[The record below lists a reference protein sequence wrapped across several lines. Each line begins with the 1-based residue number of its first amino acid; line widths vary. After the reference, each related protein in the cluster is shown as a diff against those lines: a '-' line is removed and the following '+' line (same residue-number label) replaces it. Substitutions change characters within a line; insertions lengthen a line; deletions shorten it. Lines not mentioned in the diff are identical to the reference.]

1 MNLLEDTSSLPEVS
15 LILKAN
21 DLPTSGTW
29 QQVRERVVKAVKDK
43 KLAASALIGLLRD
56 SEEYGNQH
64 VFLYD
69 TKQNNAAALV
79 NDNTLTAKLTSLGRT
94 DLLTEPDFLSV
105 AGARGLADV
114 RIEKTSAG
122 RALVLKAVEARVMY
136 KLEDEHEEN
145 GGRYRVKRY
154 RRVEVRAVDVLRV
167 HNDGLTELRIHAH
180 DSSTDYSAQVTN
192 AWNFFGHFVSRF
204 QFNDVSI
211 TTAQQKLWK
220 NRAAL
225 KNILRYSDSRLRDS
239 QGAVLTAA
247 TGAQQDSLF
256 DNERAANSIDAFWD
270 DETVCDK
277 SNMWW
282 LKTSDEP
289 FSIPSRPI
297 HMVIQGAVN
306 EFVIPGACN
315 KKDYEYVLAQIK
327 KANG

>member
-1 MNLLEDTSSLPEVS
+1 MLEDTASLPELALV
-15 LILKAN
+15 LKAN
-21 DLPTSGTW
+21 GLPTSGTW
-29 QQVRERVVKAVKDK
+29 KQVRDRIQDALKSNE
-43 KLAASALIGLLRD
+43 LPISALIGLLRD

-64 VFLYD
+64 VFLYE
-69 TKQNNAAALV
+69 TKKNNAGALV
-79 NDNTLTAKLTSLGRT
+79 NDDTLSAKLHALDRA

-105 AGARGLADV
+105 AGSRALADA
-114 RIEKTSAG
+114 RIEKTATG

-136 KLEDEHEEN
+136 KLEDDYEEN

-154 RRVEVRAVDVLRV
+154 RRVEVRAVDALRI
-167 HNDGLTELRIHAH
+167 HNDGFTELRVHAH
-180 DSSTDYSAQVTN
+180 DSSTDYSAQVTS

-204 QFNDVSI
+204 QFTDLSI
-211 TTAQQKLWK
+211 TSAQQKLWK

-239 QGAVLTAA
+239 MGAVLTAA

-282 LKTSDEP
+282 LKTSEEP
-289 FSIPSRPI
+289 FSIPTRPI